1 MGEKKKILS
10 VAKTDFL
17 RRTRQIALRRAGYA
31 VASVKDFNEI
41 EALSRE
47 NVFDV
52 AVVGHAFDPQAKRVI
67 AEIIRRYFP
76 DVPIVELTTS
86 HAEIL
91 DSIPSSPDSG
101 ELKAT
106 IEAVLGNR
114 KSKKAAGSN

>member
-76 DVPIVELTTS
+76 DVPIVELTIVVYFGVPNKYST
-86 HAEIL
+86 IVV
-91 DSIPSSPDSG
+91 PSSDNVSID
-101 ELKAT
+101 ELWK
-106 IEAVLGNR
+106 LMLLMFPP
-114 KSKKAAGSN
+114 